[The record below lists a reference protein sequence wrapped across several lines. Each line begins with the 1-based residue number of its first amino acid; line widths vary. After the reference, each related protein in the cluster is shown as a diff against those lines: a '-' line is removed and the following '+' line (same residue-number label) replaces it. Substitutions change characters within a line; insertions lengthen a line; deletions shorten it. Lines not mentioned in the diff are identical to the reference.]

1 MPRSRVC
8 RRQTGLRNPPLD
20 HLLVLR
26 TLIRLGTVRAGMVV
40 GTVNPTRTR
49 ANSGRRQGVRPVVV
63 VILLREV
70 AEVAQAVVEAV
81 AVTTAFLIPPLRE
94 LLEVCPPPGAILSI
108 RSLKRCRP

>member
-1 MPRSRVC
+1 MC
-8 RRQTGLRNPPLD
+8 IIPLD

-26 TLIRLGTVRAGMVV
+26 TLILLGTVRAGMVV

-49 ANSGRRQGVRPVVV
+49 ENSGRRQGVRPVV

-81 AVTTAFLIPPLRE
+81 AVTTALPIPPLRE
-94 LLEVCPPPGAILSI
+94 PLEVCPPPGAI
-108 RSLKRCRP
+108 